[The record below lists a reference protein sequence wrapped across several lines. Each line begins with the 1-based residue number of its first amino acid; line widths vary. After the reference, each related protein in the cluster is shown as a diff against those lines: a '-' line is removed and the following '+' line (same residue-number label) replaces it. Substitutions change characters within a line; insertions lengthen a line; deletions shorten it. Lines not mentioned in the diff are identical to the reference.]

1 MKDSDKEIK
10 QRELE
15 QTKELLVGLTQE
27 LFNKIEELESKKKT
41 ESVVESKEE
50 FEEKEVEPQEQTKIE
65 FTDLSWYQEKLD
77 KNKKI
82 K

>member
-15 QTKELLVGLTQE
+15 QTQELLVGLTQE

-41 ESVVESKEE
+41 ENVVESKEE
-50 FEEKEVEPQEQTKIE
+50 FEEEQVEPQGQTKIE

>member
-1 MKDSDKEIK
+1 MEDSDKEIK

-15 QTKELLVGLTQE
+15 QTQELLVGLTQE
-27 LFNKIEELESKKKT
+27 LFNKTEELESKKKT
-41 ESVVESKEE
+41 ENAGESKEE
-50 FEEKEVEPQEQTKIE
+50 FGEKEVEPQGQTKIE